1 MLRWGSRADV
11 PLLLLTLARRT
22 VAIRACRCSRAGPYS
37 LRCIYSYHVFTS
49 VQVLEGRADVPVD
62 SAAAAAEL
70 IARGDACKRKAPTD
84 LHFLYL

>member
-1 MLRWGSRADV
+1 MYPCSFLPWRVVPWPYVRTGARGPGYTKPTMLI
-11 PLLLLTLARRT
+11 LTSGVL
-22 VAIRACRCSRAGPYS
+22 
-37 LRCIYSYHVFTS
+37 TS
-49 VQVLEGRADVPVD
+49 VQVLEGRADVPID